1 MLFPK
6 TLSISGN
13 MPFAQN
19 ELARC
24 LSAMSGAEIHT
35 DGYPFAI
42 LADQTEGEGSRVEVT
57 EQRTVIQA
65 DSPRAAVYGVYALL
79 ERLGAQFLAEDCEIL
94 PSVTEWKPMS
104 FSARP
109 DFAYRDLYWRG
120 ALNGRFAL
128 QCRLNSARAEIS
140 PEMGGKI
147 SFYRYSHTF
156 EELVPPEKWFDSHP
170 EYFSLVNGKR
180 RREHSQLC
188 LTNPDVLELCIEGVR
203 RWMREHPEC
212 RIFSV
217 AQNDWYGYCECEHCQ
232 AIDRREES
240 HAGALLAFVNAV
252 ADAVRDEFPDNRIH
266 TFAYLYS
273 RKAPRFLRPRENV
286 IVRLCS
292 IECCQSHP
300 LGACRQAIGGIDV
313 ENNAADAFALSG
325 QAFTDD
331 LADWAK
337 IAPHLYLWDYTTNF
351 SNYLQ
356 PFPNWHV
363 MGENLRLFRRLGV
376 EGVLEQGNYSPG
388 KTSAFAPLRIY
399 LLSRLLWNADAD
411 TDELIRTFVRG
422 YYGAEAETGVL
433 QCLSLTE
440 GAASQ
445 SHMGIYDMPDAPYL
459 EEALLIRADAALADA
474 LRRTADPIRRE
485 RLERERLSFEYVQL
499 ARLPLDA
506 PRRNER
512 IDAFAER
519 LSRLGVTELFE
530 RRELAGSLRCMKESR
545 FTRQRDDVPY
555 RCYRL

>member
-1 MLFPK
+1 MRLPQSVFI
-6 TLSISGN
+6 TGN
-13 MPFAQN
+13 MPFAQS
-19 ELARC
+19 ELSRC
-24 LSAMSGAEIHT
+24 LTAMTGAELRPE
-35 DGYPFAI
+35 GYPFTVTAGHGR
-42 LADQTEGEGSRVEVT
+42 GEGYRVSVT
-57 EQRTVIQA
+57 GRHTDIQGE
-65 DSPRAAVYGVYALL
+65 SPRAAVYGVYALL

-104 FSARP
+104 FSSRP

-128 QCRLNSARAEIS
+128 QCGLNSARADIS
-140 PEMGGKI
+140 PEMGDKI
-147 SFYRYSHTF
+147 RFYRYSHTF
-156 EELVPPEKWFDSHP
+156 EELVPPEKWFDAHP
-170 EYFSLVNGKR
+170 EYFSLVNGR
-180 RREHSQLC
+180 RQREHSQLC
-188 LTNPDVLELCIEGVR
+188 LTNPDVLKICVEGVG
-203 RWMREHPEC
+203 RWMREHPDC

-240 HAGALLAFVNAV
+240 HAGTMLAFVNAV
-252 ADAVRDEFPDNRIH
+252 ADAVREEFPENRIH
-266 TFAYLYS
+266 TFAYLYT

-300 LGACRQAIGGIDV
+300 MGVCRQAIDGIDV
-313 ENNAADAFALSG
+313 ENNAADGFALSG
-325 QAFTDD
+325 QAFADD

-363 MGENLRLFRRLGV
+363 IGENLRLFRRLGV
-376 EGVLEQGNYSPG
+376 EGVLEQGNYAPG

-506 PRRNER
+506 PGRNER

-530 RRELAGSLRCMKESR
+530 RRELAGSIQCMKESR
-545 FTRQRDDVPY
+545 CARRRENVPY
-555 RCYRL
+555 GCYRL

>member
-24 LSAMSGAEIHT
+24 LAAMTGAAIHT

-42 LADQTEGEGSRVEVT
+42 LADQTEGEGYRVEVT

-65 DSPRAAVYGVYALL
+65 DSPRAAVYGVYGLL

-94 PSVTEWKPMS
+94 PQITDWEPMC
-104 FSARP
+104 FSSRP

-120 ALNGRFAL
+120 ALDGRFAL
-128 QCRLNSARAEIS
+128 QCRLNSARADIA
-140 PEMGGKI
+140 PEMGGKV

-188 LTNPDVLELCIEGVR
+188 LTNPDVLEICIEGVR

-506 PRRNER
+506 PGRNER

>member
-1 MLFPK
+1 MRFPQ
-6 TLSISGN
+6 TIFINGN
-13 MPFAQN
+13 MPFAQS
-19 ELARC
+19 ELGRC
-24 LSAMSGAEIHT
+24 LAAMTGAEISPE
-35 DGYPFAI
+35 GYPFTITA
-42 LADQTEGEGSRVEVT
+42 ARGENECYRVSVT
-57 EQRTVIQA
+57 GRHTDIQGE
-65 DSPRAAVYGVYALL
+65 SPRAAVYGVYALL

-128 QCRLNSARAEIS
+128 QCGLNSARAEIS

-180 RREHSQLC
+180 QKEHSQLC
-188 LTNPDVLELCIEGVR
+188 LTNPDVLNLCIEGVR

-240 HAGALLAFVNAV
+240 HAGTMLAFVNAV
-252 ADAVRDEFPDNRIH
+252 ADAVREEFPENRIH
-266 TFAYLYS
+266 TFAYLYT
-273 RKAPRFLRPRENV
+273 RKAPRYLRPRENV

-300 LGACRQAIGGIDV
+300 MAVCRQAIDGIDV
-313 ENNAADAFALSG
+313 ENNAADGFALSG
-325 QAFTDD
+325 QAFADD

-363 MGENLRLFRRLGV
+363 IGENLRLFRRLGV
-376 EGVLEQGNYSPG
+376 EGVLEQGNYAPG
-388 KTSAFAPLRIY
+388 KASAFAPLRIY

-411 TDELIRTFVRG
+411 TDELIRTFVQG

-433 QCLSLTE
+433 QCLSLME
-440 GAASQ
+440 SAASQ
-445 SHMGIYDMPDAPYL
+445 NHMGIYDMPDAPYL
-459 EEALLIRADAALADA
+459 EEALLARADASLADA

-506 PRRNER
+506 PGRNER
-512 IDAFAER
+512 IDVFAER

-545 FTRQRDDVPY
+545 FTRQRDGVPY
-555 RCYRL
+555 CCYRL

>member
-1 MLFPK
+1 MHFPK

-24 LSAMSGAEIHT
+24 LAAMSGAEIHT

-42 LADQTEGEGSRVEVT
+42 LADQTEGEGYRVEVT

-65 DSPRAAVYGVYALL
+65 DSPRAAVYGVYGLL

-94 PSVTEWKPMS
+94 PQITDWETMC
-104 FSARP
+104 FSSRP

-120 ALNGRFAL
+120 ALDGRFAL
-128 QCRLNSARAEIS
+128 QCGLNSARADIA
-140 PEMGGKI
+140 PEMGGKV

-188 LTNPDVLELCIEGVR
+188 LTNPDVLEICIEGVR

-300 LGACRQAIGGIDV
+300 MGACRQAIGGINV

-411 TDELIRTFVRG
+411 SDELIRTFVRG
-422 YYGAEAETGVL
+422 YYGPEAETGVL
-433 QCLSLTE
+433 QSLSLME
-440 GAASQ
+440 GPASQ
-445 SHMGIYDMPDAPYL
+445 NHMGIYDMPDAPYL

-506 PRRNER
+506 PGRNER

>member
-1 MLFPK
+1 MHFPK

-24 LSAMSGAEIHT
+24 LAAMSGAEIHT

-42 LADQTEGEGSRVEVT
+42 LADQTEGEGYRVEVT

-65 DSPRAAVYGVYALL
+65 DSPRAAVYGVYGLL

-94 PSVTEWKPMS
+94 PQITDWEPMC
-104 FSARP
+104 FSSRP
-109 DFAYRDLYWRG
+109 DFASRDLYWRG
-120 ALNGRFAL
+120 ALDGRFAL
-128 QCRLNSARAEIS
+128 QCGLNSARADIA
-140 PEMGGKI
+140 PEMGDKV

-300 LGACRQAIGGIDV
+300 MGACRQAIGGINV

-376 EGVLEQGNYSPG
+376 EGVLEQGNYAPG
-388 KTSAFAPLRIY
+388 KASAFAPLRIY

-485 RLERERLSFEYVQL
+485 RLERERLSFDYVQL

-545 FTRQRDDVPY
+545 LTRQRDDVPY

>member
-19 ELARC
+19 ELARY
-24 LSAMSGAEIHT
+24 LAAMTGTEIRP

-42 LADQTEGEGSRVEVT
+42 LANQTKDEGYRVEVT

-65 DSPRAAVYGVYALL
+65 DSPRAAVYGVYGLL

-94 PSVTEWKPMS
+94 PQITDWEPMC
-104 FSARP
+104 FSSRP

-120 ALNGRFAL
+120 ALDGRFAL
-128 QCRLNSARAEIS
+128 QCRLNSARADIA
-140 PEMGGKI
+140 PEMDGKV

-188 LTNPDVLELCIEGVR
+188 LTNPDVLEICIEGVR

-300 LGACRQAIGGIDV
+300 MGACRQAIGGIDV

-411 TDELIRTFVRG
+411 TDELIRTFVQG
-422 YYGAEAETGVL
+422 YYGPEAETGVL
-433 QCLSLTE
+433 QCLSLME

-445 SHMGIYDMPDAPYL
+445 NHMGIYDMPDAPYL

-506 PRRNER
+506 PGRNER

>member
-1 MLFPK
+1 MHFPK

-19 ELARC
+19 QLARC
-24 LSAMSGAEIHT
+24 LAAKSGAEIHT

-42 LADQTEGEGSRVEVT
+42 LADQTEGEGYRVEVT

-65 DSPRAAVYGVYALL
+65 DSPRAAVYGVYGLL

-94 PSVTEWKPMS
+94 PQITDWESMC
-104 FSARP
+104 FSSRP

-120 ALNGRFAL
+120 ALDGRFAL
-128 QCRLNSARAEIS
+128 QCGLNSARADIA
-140 PEMGGKI
+140 PEMGGKV

-300 LGACRQAIGGIDV
+300 MGACRQAIGGIDV

-433 QCLSLTE
+433 QCLSLME

-445 SHMGIYDMPDAPYL
+445 NHMGIYDMPDAPYL

-474 LRRTADPIRRE
+474 LSLTADPLRRE
-485 RLERERLSFEYVQL
+485 RLERERLSFAYVRL

-506 PRRNER
+506 PGRNER

>member
-1 MLFPK
+1 MHFPK

-24 LSAMSGAEIHT
+24 LAAMSGAEIHT

-42 LADQTEGEGSRVEVT
+42 LADQTEGEGYRVEVT

-65 DSPRAAVYGVYALL
+65 DSPRAAVYGVYGLL

-94 PSVTEWKPMS
+94 PQITDWETMC
-104 FSARP
+104 FSSRP

-120 ALNGRFAL
+120 ALDGRFAL
-128 QCRLNSARAEIS
+128 QCGLNSARADIA
-140 PEMGGKI
+140 PAMGGKV

-188 LTNPDVLELCIEGVR
+188 LTNPDVLEICIEGVR

-300 LGACRQAIGGIDV
+300 MGACRQAIGGINV

-411 TDELIRTFVRG
+411 SDELIRTFVRG
-422 YYGAEAETGVL
+422 YYGPEAETGVL
-433 QCLSLTE
+433 QSLSLME
-440 GAASQ
+440 GPASQ
-445 SHMGIYDMPDAPYL
+445 NHMGIYDMPDAPYL

-506 PRRNER
+506 PGRNER

>member
-1 MLFPK
+1 
-6 TLSISGN
+6 
-13 MPFAQN
+13 
-19 ELARC
+19 
-24 LSAMSGAEIHT
+24 
-35 DGYPFAI
+35 
-42 LADQTEGEGSRVEVT
+42 
-57 EQRTVIQA
+57 
-65 DSPRAAVYGVYALL
+65 
-79 ERLGAQFLAEDCEIL
+79 
-94 PSVTEWKPMS
+94 
-104 FSARP
+104 
-109 DFAYRDLYWRG
+109 
-120 ALNGRFAL
+120 
-128 QCRLNSARAEIS
+128 
-140 PEMGGKI
+140 
-147 SFYRYSHTF
+147 
-156 EELVPPEKWFDSHP
+156 
-170 EYFSLVNGKR
+170 
-180 RREHSQLC
+180 
-188 LTNPDVLELCIEGVR
+188 
-203 RWMREHPEC
+203 MREHPEC

-300 LGACRQAIGGIDV
+300 MGACRQAIDGIDV
-313 ENNAADAFALSG
+313 ENNAADGFALSG

-422 YYGAEAETGVL
+422 YYGPEAETGVL
-433 QCLSLTE
+433 QCLSLME

-445 SHMGIYDMPDAPYL
+445 NHMGIYDMPDAPYL
-459 EEALLIRADAALADA
+459 EETLLIRADAALADA

-499 ARLPLDA
+499 ARLSLDA
-506 PRRNER
+506 PGRNER

>member
-1 MLFPK
+1 M
-6 TLSISGN
+6 
-13 MPFAQN
+13 
-19 ELARC
+19 C
-24 LSAMSGAEIHT
+24 
-35 DGYPFAI
+35 
-42 LADQTEGEGSRVEVT
+42 
-57 EQRTVIQA
+57 
-65 DSPRAAVYGVYALL
+65 
-79 ERLGAQFLAEDCEIL
+79 
-94 PSVTEWKPMS
+94 
-104 FSARP
+104 FSSRP

-128 QCRLNSARAEIS
+128 QCGLNSARADIA
-140 PEMGGKI
+140 PEMGGKV

-188 LTNPDVLELCIEGVR
+188 LTNPDVLEICIEGVR

-300 LGACRQAIGGIDV
+300 MGACRQAIGGIDV

-411 TDELIRTFVRG
+411 SDELIRTFVRG
-422 YYGAEAETGVL
+422 YYGPEAETGVL
-433 QCLSLTE
+433 QCLSLME

-506 PRRNER
+506 PGRNER

>member
-24 LSAMSGAEIHT
+24 LAAMSGAEIHT

-42 LADQTEGEGSRVEVT
+42 LADQTEGEGYRVEVT

-65 DSPRAAVYGVYALL
+65 DSPRAAVYGVYGLL

-94 PSVTEWKPMS
+94 PQITDWEPMC
-104 FSARP
+104 FSSRP

-120 ALNGRFAL
+120 ALDGRFAL
-128 QCRLNSARAEIS
+128 QCGLNSARADIA
-140 PEMGGKI
+140 PEMGGKV

-188 LTNPDVLELCIEGVR
+188 LTNPDVLEICIEGVR

-300 LGACRQAIGGIDV
+300 MGACRQAIGGIDV

-388 KTSAFAPLRIY
+388 KTGAFAPLRIY

-422 YYGAEAETGVL
+422 YYGPEAETGVL

-440 GAASQ
+440 SAASQ
-445 SHMGIYDMPDAPYL
+445 NHMGIYDMPDAPYL
-459 EEALLIRADAALADA
+459 EEALLARADAALADA

-506 PRRNER
+506 PGRNER

>member
-1 MLFPK
+1 MHFPK

-24 LSAMSGAEIHT
+24 LAAMSGAAIHT

-42 LADQTEGEGSRVEVT
+42 LADQTEGEGYRVEVT

-65 DSPRAAVYGVYALL
+65 DSPRAAVYGVYGLL

-94 PSVTEWKPMS
+94 PQITDWEPMC
-104 FSARP
+104 FSSRP

-120 ALNGRFAL
+120 ALDGRFAL
-128 QCRLNSARAEIS
+128 QCRLNSARADIA
-140 PEMGGKI
+140 PEMGGKV

-188 LTNPDVLELCIEGVR
+188 LTNPDVLELCIEGVC

-252 ADAVRDEFPDNRIH
+252 ADAVRGEFPDNRIH

-300 LGACRQAIGGIDV
+300 MGACRQAIGGIDV

-411 TDELIRTFVRG
+411 TDELIRTFVQG
-422 YYGAEAETGVL
+422 YYGPEAETGVL
-433 QCLSLTE
+433 QCLSLME
-440 GAASQ
+440 GPASQ
-445 SHMGIYDMPDAPYL
+445 NHMGIYDMPDAPYL

>member
-1 MLFPK
+1 MRFPQSVFI
-6 TLSISGN
+6 TGN
-13 MPFAQN
+13 MPFAQS
-19 ELARC
+19 ELSRC
-24 LSAMSGAEIHT
+24 LTAMTGAELRPE
-35 DGYPFAI
+35 GYPFTVTAGHGR
-42 LADQTEGEGSRVEVT
+42 GEGYRVSVT
-57 EQRTVIQA
+57 GRHTDIQGE
-65 DSPRAAVYGVYALL
+65 SPRAAVYGVYALL

-104 FSARP
+104 FSSRP

-128 QCRLNSARAEIS
+128 QCGLNSARAEIS

-156 EELVPPEKWFDSHP
+156 EELVPPEKWFDAHP
-170 EYFSLVNGKR
+170 EYFSLVNGR
-180 RREHSQLC
+180 RQREHSQLC
-188 LTNPDVLELCIEGVR
+188 LTNPDVLEICIEGVR

-217 AQNDWYGYCECEHCQ
+217 AQNDWYGYCECQRCQ
-232 AIDRREES
+232 AVDRREES
-240 HAGALLAFVNAV
+240 HAGTMLAFVNAV
-252 ADAVRDEFPDNRIH
+252 ADAVRAEFPENRIH
-266 TFAYLYS
+266 TFAYLYT
-273 RKAPRFLRPRENV
+273 RKAPRYLRPRENV

-300 LGACRQAIGGIDV
+300 MAVCRQAIDGIDV
-313 ENNAADAFALSG
+313 ENNAADGFALSG
-325 QAFTDD
+325 QAFADD

-363 MGENLRLFRRLGV
+363 IGENLRLFRRLGV
-376 EGVLEQGNYSPG
+376 EGVLEQGNYAPG
-388 KTSAFAPLRIY
+388 KASAFAPLRIY

-411 TDELIRTFVRG
+411 TDGLIRSFVRG
-422 YYGAEAETGVL
+422 YYGPEAEPGVL
-433 QCLSLTE
+433 QCLSLME
-440 GAASQ
+440 NAASQ
-445 SHMGIYDMPDAPYL
+445 THMGIYDMPDAAYL
-459 EEALLIRADAALADA
+459 DEGLIEQADGCLADA
-474 LRRTADPIRRE
+474 LSLTADPLRRE

-506 PRRNER
+506 TGRNER

-530 RRELAGSLRCMKESR
+530 RRELAGSIQCMKESR
-545 FTRQRDDVPY
+545 CARRRENVPY
-555 RCYRL
+555 GCYRL

>member
-1 MLFPK
+1 MLFPQ

-24 LSAMSGAEIHT
+24 LAAMSGAEIRP

-42 LADQTEGEGSRVEVT
+42 LADQTEGEGYRVEVT

-65 DSPRAAVYGVYALL
+65 DSPRAAVYGVYGLL

-94 PSVTEWKPMS
+94 PQITDWEPMC
-104 FSARP
+104 FSSRP

-120 ALNGRFAL
+120 ALDGRFAL
-128 QCRLNSARAEIS
+128 QCRLNSARADIA
-140 PEMGGKI
+140 PEMGGKV

-188 LTNPDVLELCIEGVR
+188 LTNPDVLEICIEGVR

-300 LGACRQAIGGIDV
+300 MGACRQAIGGIDV

-422 YYGAEAETGVL
+422 YYGPEAETGVL
-433 QCLSLTE
+433 QCLSLME

-445 SHMGIYDMPDAPYL
+445 NHMGIYDMPDAPYL
-459 EEALLIRADAALADA
+459 EETLLIRADAALADA

-499 ARLPLDA
+499 ARLSLDA
-506 PRRNER
+506 PGRNER

-530 RRELAGSLRCMKESR
+530 RRELAGSLRSMKESR

-555 RCYRL
+555 CCYRL

>member
-1 MLFPK
+1 MRFPQSVFI
-6 TLSISGN
+6 TGN
-13 MPFAQN
+13 MPFAQS
-19 ELARC
+19 ELSRC
-24 LSAMSGAEIHT
+24 LTAMTGAELRPE
-35 DGYPFAI
+35 GYPFTVTAGHGR
-42 LADQTEGEGSRVEVT
+42 GEGYRVSVT
-57 EQRTVIQA
+57 GRHTDIQGE
-65 DSPRAAVYGVYALL
+65 SPRAAVYGVYALL

-104 FSARP
+104 FSSRP

-128 QCRLNSARAEIS
+128 QCGLNSARAEIS

-156 EELVPPEKWFDSHP
+156 EELVPPEKWFDAHP
-170 EYFSLVNGKR
+170 EYFSLVNGR
-180 RREHSQLC
+180 RQREHSQLC
-188 LTNPDVLELCIEGVR
+188 LTNPDVLEICIEGVH

-212 RIFSV
+212 SIFSV

-240 HAGALLAFVNAV
+240 HAGTMLAFVNAV
-252 ADAVRDEFPDNRIH
+252 ADAVREEFPENRIH
-266 TFAYLYS
+266 TFAYLYT
-273 RKAPRFLRPRENV
+273 RKAPRYLRPRENV

-300 LGACRQAIGGIDV
+300 MGACRQAIGGIDV

-376 EGVLEQGNYSPG
+376 EGVLEQGNYAPG
-388 KTSAFAPLRIY
+388 KASAFAPLRIY
-399 LLSRLLWNADAD
+399 LLSRLLWNTDAD
-411 TDELIRTFVRG
+411 MDGLIRSFVRG
-422 YYGAEAETGVL
+422 YYGPEAEPGVL
-433 QCLSLTE
+433 QCLSLME
-440 GAASQ
+440 NAASQ
-445 SHMGIYDMPDAPYL
+445 THMGIYDMPDAAYL
-459 EEALLIRADAALADA
+459 DEGLIEQADGCLADA
-474 LRRTADPIRRE
+474 LSLTADPLRRE
-485 RLERERLSFEYVQL
+485 RLERERLSFAYVRL
-499 ARLPLDA
+499 ARLPMDA
-506 PRRNER
+506 PGRSER
-512 IDAFAER
+512 IDAFAGE
-519 LSRLGVTELFE
+519 LARLGVTELFE
-530 RRELAGSLRCMKESR
+530 RRELADSLRCMKESR

>member
-1 MLFPK
+1 MHFPK

-42 LADQTEGEGSRVEVT
+42 LADQTEGEGYLVEVT

-65 DSPRAAVYGVYALL
+65 DSPRAAVYGVYGLL
-79 ERLGAQFLAEDCEIL
+79 DRLGAQFLAEVCEIM
-94 PSVTEWKPMS
+94 PQITDWEPMC
-104 FSARP
+104 FSSRP

-120 ALNGRFAL
+120 ALDGRFAL
-128 QCRLNSARAEIS
+128 QCGLNSARADIA
-140 PEMGGKI
+140 PEMGGKV

-188 LTNPDVLELCIEGVR
+188 LTNPDVLEICIEGVR

-300 LGACRQAIGGIDV
+300 MGACRQAIGGIDV

-388 KTSAFAPLRIY
+388 KTGAFAPLRIY

-422 YYGAEAETGVL
+422 YYGPEAETGVL
-433 QCLSLTE
+433 QCLSLME
-440 GAASQ
+440 GPASQ
-445 SHMGIYDMPDAPYL
+445 NHMGIYDMPDAPYL